1 MNNFDD
7 VLLGS
12 IELAQAEAIK
22 RKNPELTEH
31 HLLWGLMS
39 NPRTVSSKRLKEE
52 RKLIGGL
59 LDQQPKLDKAQSF
72 ERLRPNS
79 SLSEWFTL
87 AGADAIAAGRDHTTE
102 ADILRHLD
110 KFFPQLRFE
119 VPDEEEGSEMPEF
132 LINLNELADQGK
144 LDPVIGR
151 AAEIRRVQEILCRR
165 TKNNPVLVGAPG
177 VGKTAIVEGLAGLI
191 QSNRV
196 PDVIQGKTIYTLNMG
211 SLMAGT
217 KYRGDFE
224 ERIEALLKF
233 LKSKGRDAII
243 FIDEIHLLIGA
254 GKTEGAMDAANLLK
268 PSLARGE
275 LNCIGATT
283 LEEYQKHIESDSAL
297 ERRFHQ
303 VRVHEPTKEDSI
315 QILVGLKEKL
325 EIHHGI
331 EITEEAIVS
340 AVYLSDQFIS
350 DRFLPDKAID
360 IIDEAAAGLKLS
372 ADSMPPELEDLNAL
386 IGSKKILLG
395 GQPSNKHLKE
405 EIVQLEERFAKEKRV
420 WEEKV
425 LALKTVAQLKQ
436 KHDQI
441 RFQLEKAK
449 QEGNYEEASRLQ
461 YADLPQI
468 EEELSK
474 HEVDWKLTRRNVG
487 EVIARATG
495 VPVDRVLRSRQE
507 NLLELEPYLNRRV
520 LGQAGPLREI
530 ADTLIA
536 AHAGL
541 TDQNRPMGSFLLM
554 GPSGVGKTE
563 TAKALQE
570 FLFQSNRHLVR
581 IDLSEYRES
590 HSVAKL
596 IGAPPGYVG
605 YDEGGILTE
614 AVRKNPYSVL
624 LFDEIEKAHQDF
636 ADILLQVLDE
646 GRLTDTHGRKASFK
660 NCIIFITTNLS
671 DPAKWFKPELIG
683 RLDGIL
689 EYQHLGKETVF
700 SLIERELFDLNEK
713 LAERDLVLSLTPGL
727 SERIATAGFDETYG
741 ARPLR
746 SAFSRLV
753 VKPLSKALL
762 ANDGLSGELV
772 LDLDENNQALLE
784 PKTAA

>member
-1 MNNFDD
+1 MNNFDE

-22 RKNPELTEH
+22 RKNPELTEF

-52 RKLIGGL
+52 RKLILGL
-59 LDQQPKLDKAQSF
+59 LDQLPKLDKAQEF
-72 ERLRPNS
+72 DRLRPNS
-79 SLSEWFTL
+79 KLSEWFTL
-87 AGADAIAAGRDHTTE
+87 AGADAIAAGRDRTAE
-102 ADILRHLD
+102 ADILRHLN

-119 VPDEEEGSEMPEF
+119 VPEEEEASEVPDF
-132 LINLNELADQGK
+132 LVDLNALADQGK

-151 AAEIRRVQEILCRR
+151 ATEIRRVQEILCRR

-191 QSNRV
+191 QSSRV
-196 PDVIQGKTIYTLNMG
+196 PDVIQGKTIYLLNMG
-211 SLMAGT
+211 ALMAGT

-233 LKSKGRDAII
+233 LKAKGRDAII

-268 PSLARGE
+268 PALARGE

-283 LEEYQKHIESDSAL
+283 LDEYQKHIESDSAL

-315 QILVGLKEKL
+315 QILMGLKEKL

-372 ADSMPPELEDLNAL
+372 ADSMPPELEELNAL

-395 GQPSNKHLKE
+395 SQPGHKHLKE
-405 EIVQLEERFAKEKRV
+405 EIAELEVRFNAEKGT
-420 WEEKV
+420 WEQKV
-425 LALKTVAQLKQ
+425 LALKKVAQLKQ
-436 KHDQI
+436 AHDQL

-449 QEGNYEEASRLQ
+449 QEGNFEEASRIQ
-461 YADLPQI
+461 YAELPKLEQ
-468 EEELSK
+468 ELAG

-507 NLLELEPYLNRRV
+507 NLLGLGDYLNQRV
-520 LGQAGPLREI
+520 LGQKEALGEI

-541 TDQNRPMGSFLLM
+541 TDQNRPLGSFLLM

-563 TAKALQE
+563 TAKAIQE

-605 YDEGGILTE
+605 YDEGGVLTE

-624 LFDEIEKAHQDF
+624 LFDEIEKAHGDF

-646 GRLTDTHGRKASFK
+646 GRLTDTHGRTANFR
-660 NCIIFITTNLS
+660 NCIIFITTNLK
-671 DPAKWFKPELIG
+671 DPKEWFKPELIG
-683 RLDGIL
+683 RLDAIL
-689 EYQHLGKETVF
+689 NYHLLGPETVHA
-700 SLIERELFDLNEK
+700 LIDRELEALNEK
-713 LAERDLVLSLTPGL
+713 LTDRNLTLTLEPAL
-727 SERIATAGFDETYG
+727 TERIAAVGFDETYG

-746 SAFSRLV
+746 SAFGRLV
-753 VKPLSKALL
+753 IKPFSKVLL
-762 ANDGLSGELV
+762 ARPELSGDLV
-772 LDLDENNQALLE
+772 LSLDENNLAQLTPQGA
-784 PKTAA
+784 